1 MELSV
6 MEERNVHLL
15 RLVSPIVLT
24 ILTESVIIVN
34 KPACKAIY

>member
-24 ILTESVIIVN
+24 ILTEDVIIVN
-34 KPACKAIY
+34 KLACKAIC